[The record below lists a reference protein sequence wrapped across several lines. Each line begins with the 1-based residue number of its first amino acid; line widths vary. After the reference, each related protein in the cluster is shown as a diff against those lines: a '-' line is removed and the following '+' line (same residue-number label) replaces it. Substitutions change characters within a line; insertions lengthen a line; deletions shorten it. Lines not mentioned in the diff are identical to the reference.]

1 MYLPFMPSI
10 RNGGLLMTKT
20 ISLKQN
26 ESGEYTANG
35 ENVKPFWAYLMLGVQ
50 TIAVDFHFSCTVM
63 KYSHY
68 GEIIYLMFDINT
80 SALTQI
86 LSEKGELLM
95 SLDVPESSDLWSIY
109 SVPREPKKYTFKFI
123 NNVWTH
129 EGDLVEIDLQL
140 STPIYFTEYTLN
152 IPEAIPSISAAVS
165 GGIFTSVL
173 NLKSGESVKEFTLTE
188 KSSFLKHLVIVK
200 RTRLIK

>member
-1 MYLPFMPSI
+1 
-10 RNGGLLMTKT
+10 
-20 ISLKQN
+20 
-26 ESGEYTANG
+26 
-35 ENVKPFWAYLMLGVQ
+35 
-50 TIAVDFHFSCTVM
+50 
-63 KYSHY
+63 
-68 GEIIYLMFDINT
+68 
-80 SALTQI
+80 
-86 LSEKGELLM
+86 M